1 MWPCLC
7 AAGAAAAVATAV
19 AVVLQE
25 QGVSQE
31 QQEEQAAVAAAAA
44 AAANFLQIFA
54 KIVFFLQRFSIFS
67 RVSEATLDTFLV
79 GFSD

>member
-25 QGVSQE
+25 HGVSQE

-44 AAANFLQIFA
+44 AANFFANFCKDCL
-54 KIVFFLQRFSIFS
+54 FFLQRFSIFS

>member
-7 AAGAAAAVATAV
+7 AAGAAAAAVATAV

-25 QGVSQE
+25 HGVSQE
-31 QQEEQAAVAAAAA
+31 QQEEQAAVAA